1 MPPLPSD
8 FLVICVRAHHHH
20 HVLEVVEDPARG
32 GLPDLQGDG
41 RPLHPRVQPQGG
53 GEHDEMGDTEID
65 IRRGER
71 ERERERIDTTACDCY
86 VNVKLPCTSARQQKL
101 KKHRESPLQG

>member
-1 MPPLPSD
+1 
-8 FLVICVRAHHHH
+8 
-20 HVLEVVEDPARG
+20 
-32 GLPDLQGDG
+32 
-41 RPLHPRVQPQGG
+41 
-53 GEHDEMGDTEID
+53 MGDTEID